1 MIKTT
6 INRPMYFYLMIF
18 CLFMNSL
25 LGFALLYIDND
36 NLAYFVLTASIILYI
51 NIFHLNNTQKNAF
64 FICMVITTTVCSVIT
79 IVLGWEYG
87 FQNWLITFC
96 FVSITV
102 PFPDRKSFYI
112 LALIECIIYFI
123 LYFWIKL
130 DLANKNLTFL
140 NIFFALTNIIGLFG
154 FIIFA
159 ERILKW
165 SFTMEKAFLKDEIE
179 KMKNMVY
186 IDKLTGLY
194 NRHKIDIII
203 ANININIEKIKQF
216 YVVFSD
222 IDNFKKI
229 NDQYGH
235 DAGDKVLTT
244 VSNILKREL
253 RQDDIAAR
261 FGGEEFLIVLNDM
274 TKDKLNDEKAY
285 NIIEK
290 IRRKIESSYIVYQ
303 GNKIKVSMTFGMVS
317 SRGYKDVRKMIK
329 EADEKMYIGKRSGKN
344 KVVFDSSMVKDDIE
358 NTGNSCEM
366 KSRECNNIETDVNE

>member
-317 SRGYKDVRKMIK
+317 SGGYKDVRKMIK

-344 KVVFDSSMVKDDIE
+344 KVVFDSYNMTVNIDEISKSDD
-358 NTGNSCEM
+358 M
-366 KSRECNNIETDVNE
+366 FNE